1 MHKALTP
8 SYAMFKAII
17 DCLCTGLPGVQSS
30 ESAMNN
36 DDFPYRSQPE
46 RNALKVLGLLLQH
59 EVTLGLQAGLI
70 FRWLAN
76 YHFDNRDVSE
86 TRRKQAISEMLKWDY
101 DDFSM
106 CTIVNALYIHDQA
119 REELESHGLL
129 DSAAMEVNIL
139 DDAVEIED
147 IWLVRH
153 RSGIEIDGGPDSTPM
168 MRRGQRVREE
178 SIEEEALRRRR
189 REAMV
194 LGQDGR
200 AVERDDIIERD
211 NVLTDGNA
219 GQREAIDEF
228 SEVQARGEP
237 AWWNWRPWSVLR
249 AGLVEEF

>member
-1 MHKALTP
+1 
-8 SYAMFKAII
+8 MFKAII
-17 DCLCTGLPGVQSS
+17 DCLCTWLPEFQKSEPATNHDSS
-30 ESAMNN
+30 
-36 DDFPYRSQPE
+36 PYRSQPE
-46 RNALKVLGLLLQH
+46 RYALKILGLLLQH

-76 YHFDNRDVSE
+76 CPFDTKDSSE
-86 TRRKQAISEMLKWDY
+86 AGRKQAIYEMLKWEY
-101 DDFSM
+101 HEFSM

-129 DSAAMEVNIL
+129 DRAAMEMNIL

-200 AVERDDIIERD
+200 AVERDDIIEWD
-211 NVLTDGNA
+211 NVLSHENV
-219 GQREAIDEF
+219 GQREVVDEIPEAQTR
-228 SEVQARGEP
+228 SEP
-237 AWWNWRPWSVLR
+237 AWWDWRPWSVLR
-249 AGLVEEF
+249 ANLVEEF